1 MVGKEMGDEGK
12 GEGTRERGQRCLSW
26 RDEGL
31 SLHREETDM
40 AYRQMEV
47 YKGKGGNPV
56 LG

>member
-1 MVGKEMGDEGK
+1 MRERGRNK
-12 GEGTRERGQRCLSW
+12 GEGAEYLSW

-31 SLHREETDM
+31 PLHREETDM

-47 YKGKGGNPV
+47 YKGKEGNLM